1 VPEVTR
7 ERTVRAAPDEVWRVV
22 SDPYALARWWPSVV
36 RVEDVEPDGTA
47 WTKVMRTPRG
57 RNVRADFTRTALE
70 APRRVEWR
78 MELEESP
85 FERIF
90 SSAVTAIEL
99 SAAADGEAGTR
110 VSIGVDERLRGIRN
124 RLGRFWVRRAAGR
137 RLDEA
142 LDGLERV
149 LGAA

>member
-7 ERTVRAAPDEVWRVV
+7 ERTVRAAPDEVWRLV
-22 SDPYALARWWPSVV
+22 SDAYSLARWWPHVV
-36 RVEDVEPDGTA
+36 RVEDVTEDA

-70 APRRVEWR
+70 PPRRVAWR

-99 SAAADGEAGTR
+99 SPADDGSTR
-110 VSIGVDERLRGIRN
+110 VAISTDERLRGIRN
-124 RLGRFWVRRAAGR
+124 RLGAVWVRRAARR

-142 LDGLERV
+142 LEGLERA